1 MWPSAAL
8 HVCRGPLPLEYSEMP
23 DSSLQPVTEL
33 AATEW
38 DVRSR
43 RNRLILAIVLASVV
57 GLTAVQ
63 VTIQQLRFPTPIASN
78 ILIFALVN
86 INIVLLLLLVLLI
99 FRSLFKVYLERR
111 ENVLGSKIRVKLA
124 VAFVGLALLP
134 AGVLFLV
141 ASNLITTSV
150 DSWFNIQVERS
161 LQSALDVAQTY
172 SRSSQEDTLSQARQ
186 IAARLS
192 EVWSAEKGAAEARR
206 VAGEKAREYGL
217 DSVQLFNRQRAEL
230 TQWRG
235 PNVPADALLLPT
247 SRLIRKALG
256 GEPVVTVQLSAQAD
270 LIRAVAPVFRAGQ
283 PREVLG
289 VVAITNFVPAA
300 LGSKA
305 EEIETGIKEYQ
316 QLRMLKNP
324 IKGIYLMLFLM
335 VTLVIIFGAIWV
347 GVYLARG
354 ITGPIQQLAEGTR
367 KVAAGDLD
375 FQVHVKADDE
385 IGMLVDSFNKMTGDL
400 GKSKRELTRAYQEL
414 QRSNVELDRR
424 RDYMETV
431 LETIAAGVLSLD
443 AEGRVN
449 TVNRAAARLLG
460 RPPEEILHR
469 RYTEVFGGGALLPL
483 GRLVERSAEGGRETS
498 EQQVTLALNGRPATL
513 MVTVGRLPGPDGAP
527 RGLVVV
533 LDDVSE
539 VVRAQ
544 QAMTWRE
551 VARRIAHE
559 IKNPLTPIQLST
571 QRLRKKF
578 AEGAPDAASVFDECT
593 RTIIQEVEGLRHL
606 VDEFSRYA
614 RMPAPRPHP
623 TDLHQ
628 VVSQVTQLYAGIHP
642 GITMRTELDS
652 TVPHLN
658 LDSDQMRRALI
669 NLVDNAVAALG
680 EDRGEIVIS
689 TRFLS
694 SKAQVLVEIADTG
707 PGFPPEDRDR
717 AFLPYYSTKRST
729 GGLGLA
735 IVNRIVVE
743 HGGEIRIE
751 DNQPRGARVVITLPA
766 LVPAAA

>member
-1 MWPSAAL
+1 MSEPAPHPVVSASTTDETA
-8 HVCRGPLPLEYSEMP
+8 RI
-23 DSSLQPVTEL
+23 
-33 AATEW
+33 
-38 DVRSR
+38 R

-63 VTIQQLRFPTPIASN
+63 VTIQQLKFPTPIASN

-86 INIVLLLLLVLLI
+86 INIVLLLLLVLLV

-134 AGVLFLV
+134 AGLLFLV

-161 LQSALDVAQTY
+161 LESALDVAQTY
-172 SRSSQEDTLSQARQ
+172 SRASQEDTLSQARQ
-186 IAARLS
+186 IAGR
-192 EVWSAEKGAAEARR
+192 VAEAWIAEGGAPGGRR
-206 VAGEKAREYGL
+206 VAAEKAREYGL
-217 DSVQLFNRQRAEL
+217 DGLQLFSRQRAEL
-230 TQWRG
+230 VQWRG
-235 PNVPADALLLPT
+235 PKVPEEALLSPA
-247 SRLIRKALG
+247 SRLVRRALE
-256 GEPVVTVQLSAQAD
+256 GEPVVTVQLLTEAD
-270 LIRAVAPVFRAGQ
+270 VIRAVVPVLRPGAT
-283 PREVLG
+283 REVLAAVG
-289 VVAITNFVPAA
+289 VAVWMPAA
-300 LGSKA
+300 LSSKA
-305 EEIETGIKEYQ
+305 EEIQTGIKEYQ

-335 VTLVIIFGAIWV
+335 VTLAIIFGAIWV

-367 KVAAGDLD
+367 KVAAGDLS
-375 FQVHVKADDE
+375 FRVQAKADDE
-385 IGMLVDSFNKMTGDL
+385 IGMLVESFNKMTEDL
-400 GKSKRELTRAYQEL
+400 GKSKTELTLANEEL
-414 QRSNVELDRR
+414 QHSNVELDRR

-431 LETIAAGVLSLD
+431 LETITAGVLSLD

-449 TVNRAAARLLG
+449 TVNHAAARMLG
-460 RPPEEILHR
+460 RSPEAVLHR
-469 RYTEVFGGGALLPL
+469 PYAEVFEGYALQPL
-483 GRLVERSAEGGRETS
+483 RHLVARVADGGREIAD
-498 EQQVTLALNGRPATL
+498 QQVTLTLNSRPATL
-513 MVTVGRLPGPDGAP
+513 MVTVSGLPGPGGDR

-533 LDDVSE
+533 LDDISE
-539 VVRAQ
+539 VIRAQ
-544 QAMTWRE
+544 QALAWRE

-578 AEGAPDAASVFDECT
+578 AEKAPDVASVFDECT
-593 RTIIQEVEGLRHL
+593 RTIIQEVEGLRNL

-614 RMPAPRPHP
+614 RMPAPRPRP
-623 TDLHQ
+623 GDLHQ
-628 VVSQVTQLYAGIHP
+628 VIQQVAQLYAGIRP
-642 GITMRTELDS
+642 GITLRTELDQ
-652 TVPHLN
+652 TVPSLN
-658 LDSDQMRRALI
+658 LDPDQMKRALI

-680 EDRGEIVIS
+680 EEEGGIVIS
-689 TRFLS
+689 TRYVS
-694 SKAQVLVEIADTG
+694 AAGRVLLEIADTG

-717 AFLPYYSTKRST
+717 AFLPYYSTKRSS

-735 IVNRIVVE
+735 IVNRIIVE

-751 DNQPRGARVVITLPA
+751 DNTPRGARLIMSLPA